1 MVSKPVPDS
10 QSVCLDGADCFL
22 HETAPDRALALA
34 IRGPRGAWAC
44 TTSEQKGKDV
54 MRNDPEYLLRWDAA
68 DDGWGQITAVLP
80 DRWRPR
86 VFLGFVPLDS
96 LRADL
101 YEGMLTDGMMQ
112 LRLDGQLRARLL
124 HYLADHVGL
133 LTDSAVLS

>member
-1 MVSKPVPDS
+1 
-10 QSVCLDGADCFL
+10 
-22 HETAPDRALALA
+22 
-34 IRGPRGAWAC
+34 
-44 TTSEQKGKDV
+44 